1 MYKFGSNVGDNS
13 SNLFFREFLIASLFR
28 EDGEYHRQGPDQE
41 PIERWKYWAL
51 QPFTAKKDSGAGKTL
66 NLPVIIGLVGSAVLS
81 NSYYP
86 RHQQGVVPT
95 TERAATKFGLN
106 YLGAFYTEFG
116 PDVGNRLFQLTV
128 RAHSWWNSRWALG
141 VRRKQTSSANNSKRT
156 SNQLRLSK

>member
-66 NLPVIIGLVGSAVLS
+66 NLPVIIGVISRVL
-81 NSYYP
+81 
-86 RHQQGVVPT
+86 
-95 TERAATKFGLN
+95 F
-106 YLGAFYTEFG
+106 
-116 PDVGNRLFQLTV
+116 
-128 RAHSWWNSRWALG
+128 
-141 VRRKQTSSANNSKRT
+141 RRRNG
-156 SNQLRLSK
+156 LRLNSALII